1 MTAHSSL
8 SISALSPQA
17 FAALGGPH
25 LVYLREIRA
34 GEALADSPIAMAEHH
49 LRPEQLLYA
58 VHGADGQ
65 RLALLADRNKALAAC
80 EAHEL
85 APVSLH

>member
-1 MTAHSSL
+1 MMAHSSFSL
-8 SISALSPQA
+8 SALSPQA

-25 LVYLREIRA
+25 MVYLREIRA
-34 GEALADSPIAMAEHH
+34 DEALADSPIDMAEHH
-49 LRPEQLLYA
+49 LEPDQLLYA

-65 RLALLADRNKALAAC
+65 RLALLADREEALAAC
-80 EAHEL
+80 EANEL